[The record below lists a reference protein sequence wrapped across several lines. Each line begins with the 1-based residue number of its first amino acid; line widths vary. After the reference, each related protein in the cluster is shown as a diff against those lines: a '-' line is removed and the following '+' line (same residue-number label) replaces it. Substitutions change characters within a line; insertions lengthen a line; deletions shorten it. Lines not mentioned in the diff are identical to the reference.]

1 MLLASILCKL
11 ITNEFRSANFSAL
24 RNELNDITLN
34 IFILFYSIIL
44 VNRFLY
50 VFSRY
55 LLLIV
60 IIVADET
67 QEVALI
73 REVVTAHSVFPT
85 CICLVGLSMFDLLED
100 SESYNGTTGN

>member
-1 MLLASILCKL
+1 M
-11 ITNEFRSANFSAL
+11 
-24 RNELNDITLN
+24 
-34 IFILFYSIIL
+34 
-44 VNRFLY
+44 
-50 VFSRY
+50 
-55 LLLIV
+55 